1 MSPRRDKS
9 RAPVAKCVAILR
21 SSNQFAV
28 SRRYALF
35 QMLDHQHIARPHEA
49 LQRWMEMQHRH
60 HRRTLGKLKLSVEIR
75 LDEHPLP
82 SFPSDI
88 SSEMQFRRT
97 ESVYPPPGHAKRASR
112 WGPPVDL

>member
-28 SRRYALF
+28 SRRYALL

-49 LQRWMEMQHRH
+49 LQRWMEVQHRH
-60 HRRTLGKLKLSVEIR
+60 HRRTLGKLKLNVEIR
-75 LDEHPLP
+75 LDEHRSP
-82 SFPSDI
+82 SFPRDI
-88 SSEMQFRRT
+88 SSQMQFRR
-97 ESVYPPPGHAKRASR
+97 PGSAYRWEKRR
-112 WGPPVDL
+112 GGK